1 MPAWEEL
8 KADVRKDILSVRD
21 GLNDTNPE
29 RTDYYYDY
37 WKANPEIPWS
47 LLASLVSRNA
57 GYQMSDLARNIAKV
71 AFAPLILPPG
81 MGRPAVSLGIRV
93 LQSLWAF
100 LEVGNFLIFRD
111 VSPALEAWK
120 HAKLHP
126 EHADKIF
133 DLLDHPDFDADPW
146 ILAEWKG
153 LFAKR
158 GSLTAADIQRHT
170 FALISNEQNQIEDRL
185 VKGAASYLGPISGIT
200 NEITTWYNRLGLT
213 ILCFPE
219 ATSPTNPTPQHLLL
233 YTVGNFASLDARI
246 NVGRDLFVGLFGS
259 PARRTNIEA
268 WVNANPVH
276 HGTRA
281 DYNEEY
287 YDTDPDALW
296 GDPFAPIATDET
308 YSPPLVRWQDQE
320 AAWYRTLPRKEPVW
334 AHLYR
339 DPVPLPNKVPSRG
352 ATQISSWLSPLSAP
366 VAPLTPADLD
376 DLEEIVDEDWQ
387 WP

>member
-1 MPAWEEL
+1 MPSWDDI
-8 KADVRKDILSVRD
+8 KDDVRRQILWVRD
-21 GLNDTNPE
+21 TYNDTNPD
-29 RTDYYYDY
+29 RTDYYYRY

-57 GYQMSDLARNIAKV
+57 GYQMSDLARNVAKLP
-71 AFAPLILPPG
+71 FAPLVLPAA
-81 MGRPAVSLGIRV
+81 MGEPAVTLGIRI

-111 VSPALEAWK
+111 VVPPLEAWR
-120 HAKLHP
+120 HAKQHP

-133 DLLDHPDFDADPW
+133 DLLEHPDFDADKW
-146 ILAEWKG
+146 VLDRWKE

-158 GSLTAADIQRHT
+158 DSLSAADIQRHT
-170 FALISNEQNQIEDRL
+170 FALVTNEQNQIEDRL
-185 VKGAASYLGPISGIT
+185 VKGAASYLGSISGIT
-200 NEITTWYNRLGLT
+200 NRITTWYNRLGLT

-219 ATSPTNPTPQHLLL
+219 ATSTANPAPQHLLL

-246 NVGRDLFVGLFGS
+246 KVGRDLFVGLFDG
-259 PARRTNIEA
+259 ATRQANVEA
-268 WVNANPVH
+268 WVDANPYH

-287 YDTDPDALW
+287 YDTDFYAVF

-308 YSPPLVRWQDQE
+308 YSPPLVYWQGQQP
-320 AAWYRTLPRKEPVW
+320 AWYRTLPRKTPTW

-339 DPVPLPNKVPSRG
+339 TPVPLPNNVTSRG
-352 ATQISSWLSPLSAP
+352 AAQIASWLSPLSAP
-366 VAPLTPADLD
+366 VAPLTAADLD

-387 WP
+387 WL